1 MSLKLINKLVNKKLV
16 NKIDFRNWR
25 GDLFG
30 GMTAAI
36 VALPLALAFGVAS
49 GAGAIAGLYGAI
61 FVGFFASLFG
71 GTPAQISGPTGPM
84 TVVITTVIASLM
96 ATYKDNPETALA
108 ISFTVVM
115 LGGLFQ
121 ILLGVMK
128 LGQYIT
134 LMPYTVISGFMS
146 GIGVIIITLQL
157 PPLLGYTGTGA
168 VLDTLKQL
176 PNYISNPNPVAMG
189 LGLLTLILVFA
200 IPPKLNRIVPSPL
213 IALVVC
219 TIASVILFKNTDISR
234 IGAIPSELPKFRVPT
249 FSLRELA
256 DMFRYSATLGFLGAI
271 DSLLTSLV
279 ADSITRTEHDS
290 DRELIGQGIGNV
302 FAGLFGGL
310 AGAGA
315 TMRTV
320 VNVQA
325 GGKTPLSGMIHAVV
339 LLIVVLVAGPLTEV
353 IPNAVLAGLL
363 FKVGIDIIDWSFI
376 KRAHNLSFRG
386 ASLMYLVLFLT
397 VFVDLIT
404 AVVVGAFIANL
415 LTIKRLTDV
424 QKDGIKV
431 ISNSTYAHNLKP
443 EEQKLLAQADGDI
456 LLLQMGGLLSFGTAK
471 TIAQEM
477 SIVQD
482 YQALILDLSEVTAIG
497 VTAALTI
504 ETIVLDAV
512 KGDRQ
517 VWIIMTSAQVQRRI
531 EKLQLHKFA
540 EVHFTCDRL
549 QTLKSISFNH

>member
-1 MSLKLINKLVNKKLV
+1 MSINLV
-16 NKIDFRNWR
+16 NKIYFRNWR

-30 GMTAAI
+30 GLTAAI

-71 GTPAQISGPTGPM
+71 GTPAQVSGPTGPM

-96 ATYKDNPETALA
+96 ATYKDNPETAIA

-146 GIGVIIITLQL
+146 GIGVIIINLQL
-157 PPLLGYTGTGA
+157 PPLLGYAGTGA

-176 PNYISNPNPVAMG
+176 PSYISQPNPVALG
-189 LGLLTLILVFA
+189 LGLLTLFLVFVA
-200 IPPKLNRIVPSPL
+200 PPKLNRILPAPL
-213 IALVVC
+213 LALVVC
-219 TIASVILFKNTDISR
+219 TVLSVVLFKNADISR
-234 IGAIPSELPKFRVPT
+234 IGSIPSELPKLRIPT
-249 FSLRELA
+249 FSLRELT
-256 DMFRYSATLGFLGAI
+256 DMLRYGVTLGFLGAI

-279 ADSITRTEHDS
+279 ADNITRTQHNS

-325 GGKTPLSGMIHAVV
+325 GGGTPLSGMIHSVA
-339 LLIVVLVAGPLTEV
+339 LLIVVLVAGPLTAV

-363 FKVGIDIIDWSFI
+363 LKVGIDIIDWSFI
-376 KRAHNLSFRG
+376 KRAHNVSFKG
-386 ASLMYLVLFLT
+386 TGLMYLVLFLT

-404 AVVVGAFIANL
+404 AVAVGSFIANL
-415 LTIKRLTDV
+415 LTIKRLTDL
-424 QKDGIKV
+424 QSDRIQATTDP
-431 ISNSTYAHNLKP
+431 IHAHDLKP
-443 EEQKLLAQADGDI
+443 EEQKLLALAEGNI
-456 LLLQMGGLLSFGTAK
+456 LLFQLGGPLSFGAAK
-471 TIAQEM
+471 TISQSM

-482 YQALILDLSEVTAIG
+482 YQALILDLSEVPSIG
-497 VTAALTI
+497 VSATLAI

-512 KGDRQ
+512 NRDRQ
-517 VWIIMTSAQVQRRI
+517 VWIVTTSAQVQRRI
-531 EKLQLHKFA
+531 DKLQLQKFS
-540 EVHFTCDRL
+540 EVHFTGDRL
-549 QTLKSISFNH
+549 EALESISFK

>member
-1 MSLKLINKLVNKKLV
+1 MSINLV
-16 NKIDFRNWR
+16 NKIYFRNWR

-30 GMTAAI
+30 GLTAAI

-71 GTPAQISGPTGPM
+71 GTPAQVSGPTGPM

-96 ATYKDNPETALA
+96 ATYKDNPETAIA

-157 PPLLGYTGTGA
+157 PPLLGYAGTGA

-176 PNYISNPNPVAMG
+176 PSYISQPNPVALG
-189 LGLLTLILVFA
+189 LGLLTLFLVFVA
-200 IPPKLNRIVPSPL
+200 PPKLNRILPAPL
-213 IALVVC
+213 LALVVC
-219 TIASVILFKNTDISR
+219 TVLSVVLFKNADISR
-234 IGAIPSELPKFRVPT
+234 IGSIPSELPKLRIPT
-249 FSLRELA
+249 FSLRELT
-256 DMFRYSATLGFLGAI
+256 DMLRYGVTLGFLGAI

-279 ADSITRTEHDS
+279 ADNITRTQHNS

-325 GGKTPLSGMIHAVV
+325 GGGTPLSGMIHSVA
-339 LLIVVLVAGPLTEV
+339 LLIVVLVAGPLTAV

-363 FKVGIDIIDWSFI
+363 LKVGIDIIDWSFI
-376 KRAHNLSFRG
+376 KRAHNISFKG
-386 ASLMYLVLFLT
+386 TGLMYLVLFLT

-404 AVVVGAFIANL
+404 AVAVGSFIANL
-415 LTIKRLTDV
+415 LTIKRLTDL
-424 QKDGIKV
+424 QSDRIQATTDP
-431 ISNSTYAHNLKP
+431 IHAHDLKP
-443 EEQKLLAQADGDI
+443 EEQKLLALAEGNI
-456 LLLQMGGLLSFGTAK
+456 LLFQLGGPLSFGAAK
-471 TIAQEM
+471 TISQSM

-482 YQALILDLSEVTAIG
+482 YQALILDLSEVPSIG
-497 VTAALTI
+497 VSATLAI

-512 KGDRQ
+512 NRDRQ
-517 VWIIMTSAQVQRRI
+517 VWIVTTSAQVQRRI
-531 EKLQLHKFA
+531 DKLQLQKFS
-540 EVHFTCDRL
+540 EVHFTGDRL
-549 QTLKSISFNH
+549 EALESISFK